1 MSTAESRELVL
12 FVNNDQQFY
21 RSRLQPTY
29 KNQVNKMA
37 KGDYDSNKADK
48 QWQRIAKDA
57 SKEYEKQYGG
67 ERTFSKEDIDFA
79 AKEMKEDFEE
89 EAKNGEYDDLLYEK
103 YKNKKEK
110 ESYLE
115 SADKSSMKMN
125 GKGKG
130 WHGER
135 MRHREAS
142 MKRGRK

>member
-1 MSTAESRELVL
+1 MSTAVSRELVL

-48 QWQRIAKDA
+48 QWQRIAKEA
-57 SKEYEKQYGG
+57 AKEYEKQNQG
-67 ERTFSKEDIDFA
+67 ERTFTKEDINLA

-89 EAKNGEYDDLLYEK
+89 EAKAGNYDNFLYEK

-142 MKRGRK
+142 LGRRK

>member
-1 MSTAESRELVL
+1 MSTATSRELVM
-12 FVNNDQQFY
+12 FANNNEQFY

-48 QWQRIAKDA
+48 QWQRIAKEA
-57 SKEYEKQYGG
+57 SKEYQKEYS
-67 ERTFSKEDIDFA
+67 ETDFSKEDINLA